1 MITLHATIESQQ
13 NFNDMVARLE
23 AMAHPQA
30 DDVRPI
36 QEAVRAGFS
45 FNFAREAGDDAPWAP
60 LSLWTIRER
69 RQLGFPGAHP
79 ILFRT
84 GRYHDSFVDEEHP
97 LHVSE
102 FMAHGGVWTVEEGS
116 RDQRADELEF
126 GRWNMPPRPVTILGE
141 SGEARLDMVVEM
153 LFGEWFDND

>member
-1 MITLHATIESQQ
+1 MIELHATIESQQ
-13 NFNDMVARLE
+13 SFNAMIARIE
-23 AMAHPQA
+23 AMSRPDAE
-30 DDVRPI
+30 DVRPI
-36 QEAVRAGFS
+36 QEAVRAGFAI
-45 FNFAREAGDDAPWAP
+45 NFAREAGDDAPWAQ
-60 LSLWTIRER
+60 LSLWTIQER
-69 RQLGFPGAHP
+69 RQLGFPGDHP

-102 FMAHGGVWTVEEGS
+102 FMAHGGVWMVEEGS

-141 SGEARLDMVVEM
+141 SGEARLDVVVEM